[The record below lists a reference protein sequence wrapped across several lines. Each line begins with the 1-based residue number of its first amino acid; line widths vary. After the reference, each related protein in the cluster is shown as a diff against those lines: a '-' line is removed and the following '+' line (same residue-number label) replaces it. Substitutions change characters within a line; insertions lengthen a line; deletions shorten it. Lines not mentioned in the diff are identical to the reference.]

1 MLVNGNYLQQDAR
14 RYAASVK
21 DALFATSASP
31 AAIEIAKLPQK
42 VFSHQLASQ
51 YSDASLMLYI
61 QAKDTDKLRRAAMG
75 VTAQM
80 LRADFYSSL
89 RTEKQLGYIVFS
101 GAYPLM
107 DVPGLYFLVQSP
119 VAGPEKLEQ
128 EINQFIRQRFEAL
141 TDITE
146 QDFNQQRN
154 AVLSKL
160 AEQPQN
166 LDQQTQRYWSDIGQN
181 YHQFDFRQQ
190 LIDAVQSLTYQQWQ
204 QFFVEDLI
212 ENNRRLTIYTVGQ
225 FANQAKLSGESL
237 DNSADFKALLPA
249 YTFQ

>member
-1 MLVNGNYLQQDAR
+1 
-14 RYAASVK
+14 
-21 DALFATSASP
+21 
-31 AAIEIAKLPQK
+31 
-42 VFSHQLASQ
+42 
-51 YSDASLMLYI
+51 
-61 QAKDTDKLRRAAMG
+61 
-75 VTAQM
+75 
-80 LRADFYSSL
+80 
-89 RTEKQLGYIVFS
+89 
-101 GAYPLM
+101 
-107 DVPGLYFLVQSP
+107 LYFLVQSP